1 MVSIPDRASTAQAWE
16 YSCSAGGVEWP
27 AWLGHT
33 EGRRQVQSQWGRGS
47 HRES

>member
-1 MVSIPDRASTAQAWE
+1 MSIPDRASTAQAWE
-16 YSCSAGGVEWP
+16 YSCSAGGVEWL

-33 EGRRQVQSQWGRGS
+33 EGRTQVQSQWGRGS